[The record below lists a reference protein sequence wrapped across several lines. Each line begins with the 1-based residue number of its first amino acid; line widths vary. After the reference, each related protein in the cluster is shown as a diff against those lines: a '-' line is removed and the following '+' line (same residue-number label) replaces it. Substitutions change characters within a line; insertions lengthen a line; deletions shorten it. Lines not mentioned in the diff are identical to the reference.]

1 MYILALSVVKDI
13 HLAFHVPVS
22 YLPSDWLPFV
32 HRRLV
37 RCGPEMTI
45 LGKLLLLTSSK
56 TTGEKKDLK
65 KSVTKSKQK
74 STKSH
79 LKQMFQDLNH
89 SIF

>member
-1 MYILALSVVKDI
+1 M
-13 HLAFHVPVS
+13 
-22 YLPSDWLPFV
+22 
-32 HRRLV
+32 

-74 STKSH
+74 KHKVAFKTNVF
-79 LKQMFQDLNH
+79 M
-89 SIF
+89 I